1 MNANRLLAAIAGFI
15 ALGFILSSSIFVV
28 DQRNFAVVF
37 AFGQIVRVIEQPGLQ
52 FKYPAPF
59 ESVRFFDRRILTI
72 DNPEAERF
80 ITVKYPA
87 PFESVRFFD
96 RRILT
101 IDNPEAERFITAEKK
116 NLLVDSYVKWRIV
129 DPRKFFVSF
138 KGDERLAQDRLTQL
152 IRSAL
157 NEEFTKRTV
166 REIIS
171 DQREQVME
179 GIRKKV
185 ADDAADIGVEIVD
198 VRLKRVDLLAEISD
212 SVYRRMEAE
221 RKRVANE
228 LRSMGAAESDKIRAN
243 AERQRDTIL
252 AEAYREAQ
260 KIKGAG
266 DAKATALYA
275 DAFGRDPQFAQFYQ
289 SLQAYRSS
297 FKDKKDVMVVEPNG
311 EFFKFLNK
319 KN

>member
-1 MNANRLLAAIAGFI
+1 MNANRLIAAGIGFI
-15 ALGFILSSSIFVV
+15 ALIYVLSSSIFVV
-28 DQRNFAVVF
+28 DQRKFAVVF
-37 AFGQIVRVIEQPGLQ
+37 SFGQIVRVIEKPGIQ
-52 FKYPAPF
+52 MKFPAPF
-59 ESVRFFDRRILTI
+59 E
-72 DNPEAERF
+72 N
-80 ITVKYPA
+80 
-87 PFESVRFFD
+87 VRFFD

-129 DPRKFFVSF
+129 DPRKFFISF

-152 IRSAL
+152 VRSAL

-166 REIIS
+166 SELIS
-171 DQREQVME
+171 DQREEVMQ

-228 LRSMGAAESDKIRAN
+228 LRSTGAAESDKIRAN

-252 AEAYREAQ
+252 AEAYRDAQ

-275 DAFGRDPQFAQFYQ
+275 EAFGRDPQFAQFYQ
-289 SLQAYRSS
+289 SLEAYRSS
-297 FKDKKDVMVVEPNG
+297 FKDKKDIMVVEPNG
-311 EFFKFLNK
+311 EFFKFLHK
-319 KN
+319 K

>member
-1 MNANRLLAAIAGFI
+1 MNANRLIAAAIAFI
-15 ALGFILSSSIFVV
+15 ALIYVLSSSIFVV
-28 DQRNFAVVF
+28 DQRKFAVVF
-37 AFGQIVRVIEQPGLQ
+37 SFGQIVRVIEQPGIQ
-52 FKYPAPF
+52 
-59 ESVRFFDRRILTI
+59 
-72 DNPEAERF
+72 
-80 ITVKYPA
+80 VKYPA

-129 DPRKFFVSF
+129 DPRKFFISF

-152 IRSAL
+152 VRSAL

-166 REIIS
+166 RELIS
-171 DQREQVME
+171 DQREEVMQ

-185 ADDAADIGVEIVD
+185 AVDASDIGVEIVD

-228 LRSMGAAESDKIRAN
+228 LCSTGAAESDKIRAN

-252 AEAYREAQ
+252 AEAYRDAQ

-266 DAKATALYA
+266 DAKATAVYA
-275 DAFGRDPQFAQFYQ
+275 EAFGRDPSFAQFYQ
-289 SLQAYRSS
+289 NLEAYRNS
-297 FKDKKDVMVVEPNG
+297 FKDKKDLMVIEPNG
-311 EFFKFLNK
+311 EFFKNLHK
-319 KN
+319 K

>member
-1 MNANRLLAAIAGFI
+1 
-15 ALGFILSSSIFVV
+15 
-28 DQRNFAVVF
+28 VF
-37 AFGQIVRVIEQPGLQ
+37 SFGQIVRVIEQPGLQ
-52 FKYPAPF
+52 MKLPAPF
-59 ESVRFFDRRILTI
+59 ENVRFFDRRILTI
-72 DNPEAERF
+72 DTPEAERF
-80 ITVKYPA
+80 IT
-87 PFESVRFFD
+87 S
-96 RRILT
+96 
-101 IDNPEAERFITAEKK
+101 EKK

-152 IRSAL
+152 VRSAL

-171 DQREQVME
+171 DQREQVMQ

-185 ADDAADIGVEIVD
+185 ADDASDIGVEIVD

-228 LRSMGAAESDKIRAN
+228 LRSTGAAESDKIRAN

-260 KIKGAG
+260 KIKGSG

-275 DAFGRDPQFAQFYQ
+275 EAFGRDPQFAQFYQ

-297 FKDKKDVMVVEPNG
+297 FKDKRDVMVVEPNG

>member
-1 MNANRLLAAIAGFI
+1 MNANRLLAAIAGLIGLFY
-15 ALGFILSSSIFVV
+15 ILTSSIFVV
-28 DQRNFAVVF
+28 DQRNYAVVF
-37 AFGQIVRVIEQPGLQ
+37 SFGQIVRVIEQPGLQ
-52 FKYPAPF
+52 AKLPAPF
-59 ESVRFFDRRILTI
+59 ENVRFFDRRILTI
-72 DNPEAERF
+72 DTPEAERF
-80 ITVKYPA
+80 IT
-87 PFESVRFFD
+87 S
-96 RRILT
+96 
-101 IDNPEAERFITAEKK
+101 EKK

-152 IRSAL
+152 VRSAL

-171 DQREQVME
+171 DQREQVMQ

-185 ADDAADIGVEIVD
+185 ADDASDIGVEIVD

-228 LRSMGAAESDKIRAN
+228 LRSTGAAESDKIRAN

-260 KIKGAG
+260 KIKGSG
-266 DAKATALYA
+266 DAKATSLYA

-297 FKDKKDVMVVEPNG
+297 FKDKRDVIVVEPNG
-311 EFFKFLNK
+311 EFFKFMNK

>member
-1 MNANRLLAAIAGFI
+1 MNANRLIAAGIGFV
-15 ALGFILSSSIFVV
+15 ALIYVLSSSIFVV
-28 DQRNFAVVF
+28 DQRKFAVVF
-37 AFGQIVRVIEQPGLQ
+37 AFGQIVRVIENPGIQ
-52 FKYPAPF
+52 
-59 ESVRFFDRRILTI
+59 
-72 DNPEAERF
+72 
-80 ITVKYPA
+80 VKLPA

-129 DPRKFFVSF
+129 DPRKFFISF

-152 IRSAL
+152 VRSAL

-166 REIIS
+166 RELIS
-171 DQREQVME
+171 DQREEVMQ

-185 ADDAADIGVEIVD
+185 ADDASDIGVEIVD

-252 AEAYREAQ
+252 AEAYRDAQ

-275 DAFGRDPQFAQFYQ
+275 EAFGRDPQFAQFYQ
-289 SLQAYRSS
+289 SLEAYRSS
-297 FKDKKDVMVVEPNG
+297 FKDKKDVMVVEPTG
-311 EFFKFLNK
+311 EFFKFLHK
-319 KN
+319 K

>member
-1 MNANRLLAAIAGFI
+1 MNANRLLASIAGFI
-15 ALGFILSSSIFVV
+15 V

-52 FKYPAPF
+52 
-59 ESVRFFDRRILTI
+59 I
-72 DNPEAERF
+72 
-80 ITVKYPA
+80 KYPA

-129 DPRKFFVSF
+129 DPRKFFISF

-152 IRSAL
+152 VRSAL

-166 REIIS
+166 RELIS
-171 DQREQVME
+171 DQREEVMQ

-185 ADDAADIGVEIVD
+185 ADDASDIGVEIVD

-228 LRSMGAAESDKIRAN
+228 LRSTGAAESDKIRAN

-252 AEAYREAQ
+252 AEAYRDAQ
-260 KIKGAG
+260 KIKGSG

-275 DAFGRDPQFAQFYQ
+275 EAFGRDPQFAQFYQ
-289 SLQAYRSS
+289 SLEAYRSS

-311 EFFKFLNK
+311 EFFKFLHK

>member
-1 MNANRLLAAIAGFI
+1 MNTNRLIAAGIAFI
-15 ALGFILSSSIFVV
+15 ALIYVLSSSIFIV
-28 DQRNFAVVF
+28 DQRKFAVVF
-37 AFGQIVRVIEQPGLQ
+37 SFGQIVRVIEQPGLQ
-52 FKYPAPF
+52 
-59 ESVRFFDRRILTI
+59 I
-72 DNPEAERF
+72 
-80 ITVKYPA
+80 KYPA

-129 DPRKFFVSF
+129 DPRKFFISF

-152 IRSAL
+152 VRSAL

-166 REIIS
+166 RELIS
-171 DQREQVME
+171 EQREEVMQ
-179 GIRKKV
+179 GIQKKV
-185 ADDAADIGVEIVD
+185 AVDASDIGVEIVD

-252 AEAYREAQ
+252 AEAYRDAQ

-275 DAFGRDPQFAQFYQ
+275 EAFERDPQFAQFYQ
-289 SLQAYRSS
+289 SLEAYRNS

-311 EFFKFLNK
+311 EFFKYLHK
-319 KN
+319 K

>member
-1 MNANRLLAAIAGFI
+1 MNMNRLIAAGIGFI
-15 ALGFILSSSIFVV
+15 VLIYILSSSIFVV
-28 DQRNFAVVF
+28 DQRKFAVVF
-37 AFGQIVRVIEQPGLQ
+37 SFGQIVRVIEKPGLQ
-52 FKYPAPF
+52 IKF
-59 ESVRFFDRRILTI
+59 
-72 DNPEAERF
+72 
-80 ITVKYPA
+80 PA

-129 DPRKFFVSF
+129 DPRKFFISF

-152 IRSAL
+152 VRSAL

-166 REIIS
+166 RELIS
-171 DQREQVME
+171 DQREQVMQ

-185 ADDAADIGVEIVD
+185 ADDASDIGVEIVD

-228 LRSMGAAESDKIRAN
+228 LRSTGAAESDKIRAN

-252 AEAYREAQ
+252 AEAYRDAQ

-275 DAFGRDPQFAQFYQ
+275 EAFGRDAQFAQFYQ
-289 SLQAYRSS
+289 SLEAYRNS
-297 FKDKKDVMVVEPNG
+297 FKDKRDVMVVEPNSD
-311 EFFKFLNK
+311 FFKLMRK
-319 KN
+319 K

>member
-1 MNANRLLAAIAGFI
+1 MNANRLIVGIIAFV
-15 ALGFILSSSIFVV
+15 ALIYVLSSSIFVV
-28 DQRNFAVVF
+28 DQRKFAVVF
-37 AFGQIVRVIEQPGLQ
+37 SFGQIVRVIEQPGIQ
-52 FKYPAPF
+52 
-59 ESVRFFDRRILTI
+59 
-72 DNPEAERF
+72 
-80 ITVKYPA
+80 VKFPA

-129 DPRKFFVSF
+129 DPRKFFISF
-138 KGDERLAQDRLTQL
+138 KGDEGLAQDRLTQL
-152 IRSAL
+152 VRSAL

-166 REIIS
+166 RELIS
-171 DQREQVME
+171 DQREQVMQ

-252 AEAYREAQ
+252 AEAYRDAQ

-266 DAKATALYA
+266 DAKAIAIYNE
-275 DAFGRDPQFAQFYQ
+275 AFSKDPSFASFYQ
-289 SLQAYRSS
+289 SLQAYRNT
-297 FKDKKDVMVVEPNG
+297 FKDKKDVIVVDPSND
-311 EFFKFLNK
+311 FFQYLRK
-319 KN
+319 K

>member
-1 MNANRLLAAIAGFI
+1 MNLNRLITSSI
-15 ALGFILSSSIFVV
+15 ALVALAYVLSSSIFIV
-28 DQRNFAVVF
+28 DQRKFAVVF
-37 AFGQIVRVIEQPGLQ
+37 SFGQIVRVIEHPGLQ

-59 ESVRFFDRRILTI
+59 E
-72 DNPEAERF
+72 N
-80 ITVKYPA
+80 
-87 PFESVRFFD
+87 VRFFD

-129 DPRKFFVSF
+129 DPRKFFISF

-152 IRSAL
+152 VRSAL

-166 REIIS
+166 RELIS
-171 DQREQVME
+171 DQREAVMQ

-185 ADDAADIGVEIVD
+185 ADDSSDIGVEIVD

-228 LRSMGAAESDKIRAN
+228 LRSIGAAESDKIRAN

-252 AEAYREAQ
+252 AEAYRDAQ

-275 DAFGRDPQFAQFYQ
+275 EAFSRDPQFAQFYQ
-289 SLQAYRSS
+289 SLEAYRSS
-297 FKDKKDVMVVEPNG
+297 FKDKKDLVIVEPSG
-311 EFFKFLNK
+311 DFFKFLHK
-319 KN
+319 K

>member
-1 MNANRLLAAIAGFI
+1 MNANRLIAAGIGLI
-15 ALGFILSSSIFVV
+15 VLMYVLSSSIFVV
-28 DQRNFAVVF
+28 DQRKFAVVF
-37 AFGQIVRVIEQPGLQ
+37 SFGQIVRVIEQPGIQVKL
-52 FKYPAPF
+52 PAPF
-59 ESVRFFDRRILTI
+59 ESI
-72 DNPEAERF
+72 
-80 ITVKYPA
+80 
-87 PFESVRFFD
+87 RFFD

-129 DPRKFFVSF
+129 DPRKFFISF

-152 IRSAL
+152 VRSAL

-166 REIIS
+166 RELIS
-171 DQREQVME
+171 DQREEVMQ

-185 ADDAADIGVEIVD
+185 ADDASDIGVEIVD

-228 LRSMGAAESDKIRAN
+228 LRSTGAAESDKIRAN

-252 AEAYREAQ
+252 AEAYRDAQ

-266 DAKATALYA
+266 DAKATSLYA
-275 DAFGRDPQFAQFYQ
+275 EAFGRDAQFAQFYQ
-289 SLQAYRSS
+289 SLEAYRSS
-297 FKDKKDVMVVEPNG
+297 FKDKKDIMVVEPNG
-311 EFFKFLNK
+311 EFFKFLHK
-319 KN
+319 KQ

>member
-1 MNANRLLAAIAGFI
+1 MNLNRLIAGLVALI
-15 ALGFILSSSIFVV
+15 AFVYILSSSVFVV
-28 DQRNFAVVF
+28 DQRKFAVVF
-37 AFGQIVRVIEQPGLQ
+37 SFGQIVRVIEQPGLQ
-52 FKYPAPF
+52 
-59 ESVRFFDRRILTI
+59 
-72 DNPEAERF
+72 
-80 ITVKYPA
+80 VKYPA
-87 PFESVRFFD
+87 PFENVRFFD

-129 DPRKFFVSF
+129 DPRKFFISF
-138 KGDERLAQDRLTQL
+138 KGDERLAEDRLTQL
-152 IRSAL
+152 VRSAL

-166 REIIS
+166 RELIS
-171 DQREQVME
+171 DQREQVMQ

-228 LRSMGAAESDKIRAN
+228 LRSTGAAESDKIRAN

-252 AEAYREAQ
+252 AEAYRDAQ

-275 DAFGRDPQFAQFYQ
+275 EAFGRDPQFAQFYQ
-289 SLQAYRSS
+289 SLEAYRSS
-297 FKDKKDVMVVEPNG
+297 FKDKKDIMVVEPNG
-311 EFFKFLNK
+311 EFFKFLHK
-319 KN
+319 K

>member
-1 MNANRLLAAIAGFI
+1 MNANRLIAAAIAFI
-15 ALGFILSSSIFVV
+15 ALIYVLSSSIFIV
-28 DQRNFAVVF
+28 DQRKFAVVF
-37 AFGQIVRVIEQPGLQ
+37 SFGQIVRVIEKPGLQ
-52 FKYPAPF
+52 
-59 ESVRFFDRRILTI
+59 I
-72 DNPEAERF
+72 
-80 ITVKYPA
+80 KYPA

-129 DPRKFFVSF
+129 DPRKFFISF
-138 KGDERLAQDRLTQL
+138 KGDERLAEDRLTQL
-152 IRSAL
+152 VRSAL

-166 REIIS
+166 RELIS
-171 DQREQVME
+171 DQREQVMQ
-179 GIRKKV
+179 GIRTKV
-185 ADDAADIGVEIVD
+185 ADDASDIGVEIVD

-252 AEAYREAQ
+252 AEAYRDAQ

-275 DAFGRDPQFAQFYQ
+275 EAFGRDPAFAQFYQ
-289 SLQAYRSS
+289 SLEAYRNS
-297 FKDKKDVMVVEPNG
+297 FRDKKDVMVVEPNG
-311 EFFKFLNK
+311 EFFKFLHK
-319 KN
+319 K

>member
-1 MNANRLLAAIAGFI
+1 MNTNRLIAAGIAFI
-15 ALGFILSSSIFVV
+15 ALIYVLSSSIFIV
-28 DQRNFAVVF
+28 DQRKFAVVF
-37 AFGQIVRVIEQPGLQ
+37 SFGQIVRVIEQPGLQ
-52 FKYPAPF
+52 
-59 ESVRFFDRRILTI
+59 I
-72 DNPEAERF
+72 
-80 ITVKYPA
+80 KYPA

-129 DPRKFFVSF
+129 DPRKFFISF

-152 IRSAL
+152 VRSAL

-166 REIIS
+166 RELIS
-171 DQREQVME
+171 EQREEVMQ
-179 GIRKKV
+179 GIQKKV
-185 ADDAADIGVEIVD
+185 AVDASDIGVEIVD

-252 AEAYREAQ
+252 AEAYRDAQ

-275 DAFGRDPQFAQFYQ
+275 EAFGRDPQFAQFYQ
-289 SLQAYRSS
+289 SLEAYRNT

-311 EFFKFLNK
+311 EFFKYLHK
-319 KN
+319 K

>member
-1 MNANRLLAAIAGFI
+1 MNMNRVIVGLI
-15 ALGFILSSSIFVV
+15 ALIALIFVLSSSIFIV
-28 DQRNFAVVF
+28 DQRNYAVVF
-37 AFGQIVRVIEQPGLQ
+37 SFGQIVRVIEQPGLQ
-52 FKYPAPF
+52 
-59 ESVRFFDRRILTI
+59 I
-72 DNPEAERF
+72 
-80 ITVKYPA
+80 KYPA

-129 DPRKFFVSF
+129 DPRKFFISF

-152 IRSAL
+152 VRSAL

-166 REIIS
+166 RELIS
-171 DQREQVME
+171 DQREQVMQ

-185 ADDAADIGVEIVD
+185 ADDAAEIGVEIVD

-228 LRSMGAAESDKIRAN
+228 LRSTGAAESDKIRAN

-252 AEAYREAQ
+252 AEAYRDAQ
-260 KIKGAG
+260 KNKGAG

-275 DAFGRDPQFAQFYQ
+275 EAFGRDAQFAQFYQ
-289 SLQAYRSS
+289 SLEAYRSS

-311 EFFKFLNK
+311 EFFKFLHK
-319 KN
+319 K

>member
-1 MNANRLLAAIAGFI
+1 MNFNRLIAGVG
-15 ALGFILSSSIFVV
+15 ALTALVFVLSSSIFIV
-28 DQRNFAVVF
+28 DQRNYAVVF
-37 AFGQIVRVIEQPGLQ
+37 SFGQIVRVIEQPGLQ
-52 FKYPAPF
+52 
-59 ESVRFFDRRILTI
+59 I
-72 DNPEAERF
+72 
-80 ITVKYPA
+80 KYPA

-129 DPRKFFVSF
+129 DPRKFFISF

-152 IRSAL
+152 VRSAL

-166 REIIS
+166 RELIS
-171 DQREQVME
+171 DQREQVMQ

-185 ADDAADIGVEIVD
+185 ADDAAEIGVEIVD

-228 LRSMGAAESDKIRAN
+228 LRSTGAAESDKIRAN

-252 AEAYREAQ
+252 AEAYRDAQ

-275 DAFGRDPQFAQFYQ
+275 EAFGRDAQFAQFYQ
-289 SLQAYRSS
+289 SLEAYRSS

-311 EFFKFLNK
+311 EFFKFLHK
-319 KN
+319 K

>member
-1 MNANRLLAAIAGFI
+1 
-15 ALGFILSSSIFVV
+15 
-28 DQRNFAVVF
+28 
-37 AFGQIVRVIEQPGLQ
+37 
-52 FKYPAPF
+52 
-59 ESVRFFDRRILTI
+59 
-72 DNPEAERF
+72 
-80 ITVKYPA
+80 
-87 PFESVRFFD
+87 
-96 RRILT
+96 
-101 IDNPEAERFITAEKK
+101 
-116 NLLVDSYVKWRIV
+116 VKWRIV

-152 IRSAL
+152 VRSAL

-171 DQREQVME
+171 DQREEVMQ

-185 ADDAADIGVEIVD
+185 AMDASDIGVEIVD
-198 VRLKRVDLLAEISD
+198 VRLKRIDLLAEISD

-228 LRSMGAAESDKIRAN
+228 LRSTGAAESDKIRAN

-260 KIKGAG
+260 KIKGSG

-275 DAFGRDPQFAQFYQ
+275 EAFGRDAQFAQFYQ

-311 EFFKFLNK
+311 EFFKFMNK

>member
-1 MNANRLLAAIAGFI
+1 MNANRLLAAIAGLIGLFY
-15 ALGFILSSSIFVV
+15 LLTSSIFVV
-28 DQRNFAVVF
+28 DQRNYAVVF
-37 AFGQIVRVIEQPGLQ
+37 SFGQIVRVIEQPGLQ
-52 FKYPAPF
+52 VKMPAPF
-59 ESVRFFDRRILTI
+59 ENVRFFDRRILTI
-72 DNPEAERF
+72 DTPEAERF
-80 ITVKYPA
+80 IT
-87 PFESVRFFD
+87 S
-96 RRILT
+96 
-101 IDNPEAERFITAEKK
+101 EKK

-152 IRSAL
+152 VRSAL

-171 DQREQVME
+171 DQREQVMQ

-185 ADDAADIGVEIVD
+185 ADDASDIGVEIVD

-228 LRSMGAAESDKIRAN
+228 LRSTGAAESDKIRAN

-260 KIKGAG
+260 KIKGSG
-266 DAKATALYA
+266 DARATALYA

-311 EFFKFLNK
+311 EFFKFLHK

>member
-1 MNANRLLAAIAGFI
+1 MNFNRLIAGLVALI
-15 ALGFILSSSIFVV
+15 ALAYVLSSSIFIV
-28 DQRNFAVVF
+28 DQRKFAVVF
-37 AFGQIVRVIEQPGLQ
+37 SFGQIVRVIEQPGLQ
-52 FKYPAPF
+52 IKYPAPF
-59 ESVRFFDRRILTI
+59 ESVRFFDRRIM
-72 DNPEAERF
+72 
-80 ITVKYPA
+80 
-87 PFESVRFFD
+87 
-96 RRILT
+96 T

-129 DPRKFFVSF
+129 DPRKFFISF

-152 IRSAL
+152 VRSAL

-166 REIIS
+166 RELIS
-171 DQREQVME
+171 DQREEVMQ
-179 GIRKKV
+179 GIRAKV
-185 ADDAADIGVEIVD
+185 ADDASDIGVEIVD

-228 LRSMGAAESDKIRAN
+228 LRSTGAAESDKIRAN

-252 AEAYREAQ
+252 AEAYRDAQ

-275 DAFGRDPQFAQFYQ
+275 DAFNRDPQFAQFYQ
-289 SLQAYRSS
+289 SLEAYRST

-311 EFFKFLNK
+311 EFFKFLHK
-319 KN
+319 K

>member
-1 MNANRLLAAIAGFI
+1 MNRVLASLIGLIAVIYLLA
-15 ALGFILSSSIFVV
+15 SSIFIV
-28 DQRNFAVVF
+28 DQRKYAVVF
-37 AFGQIVRVIEQPGLQ
+37 SFGQIVRVIQEPGLQ
-52 FKYPAPF
+52 LKFPAPF
-59 ESVRFFDRRILTI
+59 ENVRFFDRRILTI

-80 ITVKYPA
+80 IT
-87 PFESVRFFD
+87 S
-96 RRILT
+96 
-101 IDNPEAERFITAEKK
+101 EKK

-138 KGDERLAQDRLTQL
+138 RGDESLAVDRLNQL
-152 IRSAL
+152 VRSAL

-166 REIIS
+166 RELIS
-171 DQREQVME
+171 EQREQVMQ

-185 ADDAADIGVEIVD
+185 ADDSADIGVEIVD

-228 LRSMGAAESDKIRAN
+228 LRSTGAAESDKIRAD
-243 AERQRDTIL
+243 AERQRDVIL
-252 AEAYREAQ
+252 AESYRDAQ

-275 DAFGRDPQFAQFYQ
+275 EAFGRDSQFAQFYR
-289 SLQAYRSS
+289 SLEAYRSS
-297 FKDKKDVMVVEPNG
+297 FKDKKDLMVVEPNG
-311 EFFKFLNK
+311 EFFKFLHK
-319 KN
+319 KGQ

>member
-1 MNANRLLAAIAGFI
+1 MNANRLIAAAIAFI
-15 ALGFILSSSIFVV
+15 ALIYVLSSSIFVV
-28 DQRNFAVVF
+28 DQRKFAVVF
-37 AFGQIVRVIEQPGLQ
+37 SFGQIVRVIEQPGIQ
-52 FKYPAPF
+52 
-59 ESVRFFDRRILTI
+59 
-72 DNPEAERF
+72 
-80 ITVKYPA
+80 VKYPA

-129 DPRKFFVSF
+129 DPRKFFISF

-152 IRSAL
+152 VRSAL

-166 REIIS
+166 RELIS
-171 DQREQVME
+171 DQREEVMQ

-185 ADDAADIGVEIVD
+185 AVDASDIGVEIVD

-228 LRSMGAAESDKIRAN
+228 LRSTGAAESDKIRAN

-252 AEAYREAQ
+252 AEAYRDAQ

-266 DAKATALYA
+266 DAKATAVYA
-275 DAFGRDPQFAQFYQ
+275 EAFGRDPAFAQFYQ
-289 SLQAYRSS
+289 NLEAYRNS
-297 FKDKKDVMVVEPNG
+297 FKDKKDLMVIEPNG
-311 EFFKFLNK
+311 EFFKNLHK
-319 KN
+319 K

>member
-1 MNANRLLAAIAGFI
+1 MNANRLIAAGISFI
-15 ALGFILSSSIFVV
+15 ALIYVLSSSIFVV
-28 DQRNFAVVF
+28 DQRQFAVVF
-37 AFGQIVRVIEQPGLQ
+37 SFGQIVRVIEKPGIQ
-52 FKYPAPF
+52 IKFPAPF
-59 ESVRFFDRRILTI
+59 E
-72 DNPEAERF
+72 N
-80 ITVKYPA
+80 
-87 PFESVRFFD
+87 VRFFD

-129 DPRKFFVSF
+129 DPRKFFISF

-152 IRSAL
+152 VRSAL

-166 REIIS
+166 RELIS
-171 DQREQVME
+171 DQREEVMQ

-185 ADDAADIGVEIVD
+185 ADDASDIGVEIVD

-228 LRSMGAAESDKIRAN
+228 LRSTGAAESDKIRAN

-252 AEAYREAQ
+252 AEAYRDAQ

-275 DAFGRDPQFAQFYQ
+275 EAFGRDPQFAQFYQ
-289 SLQAYRSS
+289 SLEAYRSS
-297 FKDKKDVMVVEPNG
+297 FKDKKDIMVVEPNG
-311 EFFKFLNK
+311 EFFKFLHK
-319 KN
+319 K

>member
-1 MNANRLLAAIAGFI
+1 MNMNRVIVGLI
-15 ALGFILSSSIFVV
+15 ALIALIFVLSSSIFIV
-28 DQRNFAVVF
+28 DQRNYAVVF
-37 AFGQIVRVIEQPGLQ
+37 SFGQIVRVIEQPGLQ
-52 FKYPAPF
+52 
-59 ESVRFFDRRILTI
+59 I
-72 DNPEAERF
+72 
-80 ITVKYPA
+80 KYPA

-129 DPRKFFVSF
+129 DPRKFFISF

-152 IRSAL
+152 VRSAL

-166 REIIS
+166 RELIS
-171 DQREQVME
+171 DQREQVMQ

-185 ADDAADIGVEIVD
+185 ADDAAEIGVEIVD

-228 LRSMGAAESDKIRAN
+228 LRSTGAAESDKIRAN

-252 AEAYREAQ
+252 AEAYRDAQ
-260 KIKGAG
+260 KFKGAG

-275 DAFGRDPQFAQFYQ
+275 EAFGRDAQFAQFYQ
-289 SLQAYRSS
+289 SLEAYRSS

-311 EFFKFLNK
+311 EFFKFLHK
-319 KN
+319 K

>member
-1 MNANRLLAAIAGFI
+1 MNANRLIASAIALI
-15 ALGFILSSSIFVV
+15 ALMYVLSSSIFVV
-28 DQRNFAVVF
+28 DQRKFAVVF
-37 AFGQIVRVIEQPGLQ
+37 SFGQIVRVIETPGLQ
-52 FKYPAPF
+52 LKYPAPF
-59 ESVRFFDRRILTI
+59 E
-72 DNPEAERF
+72 N
-80 ITVKYPA
+80 
-87 PFESVRFFD
+87 VRFFD

-129 DPRKFFVSF
+129 DPRKFFISF

-152 IRSAL
+152 VRSAL

-166 REIIS
+166 RELIS
-171 DQREQVME
+171 DQREEVMQ

-228 LRSMGAAESDKIRAN
+228 LRSTGAAESDKIRAN

-252 AEAYREAQ
+252 AEAYRDAQ

-275 DAFGRDPQFAQFYQ
+275 EAFGRDPQFAQFYQ
-289 SLQAYRSS
+289 SLEAYRSS
-297 FKDKKDVMVVEPNG
+297 FKDKKDIMVVEPNG
-311 EFFKFLNK
+311 EFFKFLHK
-319 KN
+319 K

>member
-1 MNANRLLAAIAGFI
+1 MNMNRLIAGAIAFI
-15 ALGFILSSSIFVV
+15 VLIYILSSSIFVV
-28 DQRNFAVVF
+28 DQRKFAVVF
-37 AFGQIVRVIEQPGLQ
+37 SFGQIVRVIEKPGLQ
-52 FKYPAPF
+52 IKYP
-59 ESVRFFDRRILTI
+59 S
-72 DNPEAERF
+72 
-80 ITVKYPA
+80 

-129 DPRKFFVSF
+129 DPRKFFISF

-152 IRSAL
+152 VRSAL

-166 REIIS
+166 RELIS
-171 DQREQVME
+171 DQREQVMQ

-185 ADDAADIGVEIVD
+185 ADDASDIGVEIVD

-228 LRSMGAAESDKIRAN
+228 LRSTGAAESDKIRAN

-252 AEAYREAQ
+252 AEAYRDAQ

-275 DAFGRDPQFAQFYQ
+275 EAFGRDPQFAQFYQ
-289 SLQAYRSS
+289 SLEAYRNS
-297 FKDKKDVMVVEPNG
+297 FKDKRDVMVVEPSS
-311 EFFKFLNK
+311 EFFKFMRK
-319 KN
+319 K